1 MNFYTF
7 SNGDE
12 EELTLVE
19 RYIGEF
25 ISPKVGSAYFREKY
39 WDQFK
44 KAIHDVTITKKV
56 TTEDGTTKEEQK
68 VISKKRYE
76 IMCKRHSFL
85 QDGFSELNFPK
96 RQLLITLIYDLLSES
111 KKNAMLKVYLD
122 AFINEYYPD
131 ENLTYH
137 KLAKYIY
144 SYLSHSSDSE
154 DFYVD
159 FENIKS
165 KLQKLTNT
173 NNPSK
178 DNEILDLVAG
188 YFSVDIQML
197 LTGSGFKYRINF
209 EELEK
214 VMKSMNMEVDEFLEE
229 IIDKA
234 YYNELGADSMNE
246 AEKQDFRI
254 YVLHNAQL
262 FAELVDCAFG
272 SATTNLTKKLLIEE
286 PYWIEPDNFPIQK
299 HFDNLSES
307 NKAIVKNV
315 LFYLCIN

>member
-1 MNFYTF
+1 
-7 SNGDE
+7 
-12 EELTLVE
+12 
-19 RYIGEF
+19 
-25 ISPKVGSAYFREKY
+25 
-39 WDQFK
+39 
-44 KAIHDVTITKKV
+44 
-56 TTEDGTTKEEQK
+56 
-68 VISKKRYE
+68 
-76 IMCKRHSFL
+76 
-85 QDGFSELNFPK
+85 
-96 RQLLITLIYDLLSES
+96 
-111 KKNAMLKVYLD
+111 
-122 AFINEYYPD
+122 
-131 ENLTYH
+131 
-137 KLAKYIY
+137 
-144 SYLSHSSDSE
+144 
-154 DFYVD
+154 
-159 FENIKS
+159 
-165 KLQKLTNT
+165 
-173 NNPSK
+173 
-178 DNEILDLVAG
+178 
-188 YFSVDIQML
+188 ML